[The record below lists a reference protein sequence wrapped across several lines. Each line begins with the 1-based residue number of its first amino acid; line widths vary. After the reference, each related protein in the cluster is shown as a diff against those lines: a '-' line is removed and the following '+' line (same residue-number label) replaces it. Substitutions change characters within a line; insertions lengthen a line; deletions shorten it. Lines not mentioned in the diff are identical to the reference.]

1 MYLLDYF
8 YGKLEQC
15 EKIDMSWLIFQ
26 PNVLVTFPFYKEVKE
41 FKKEKRK
48 QREKGKKRKKRIR
61 ALDVKEFWNIKGVQ
75 LKGQEKLLFSL
86 TYG

>member
-26 PNVLVTFPFYKEVKE
+26 PNVLGTFPFHKEVKE
-41 FKKEKRK
+41 FKKEKIK
-48 QREKGKKRKKRIR
+48 QREKGKKKNKSIRCKR
-61 ALDVKEFWNIKGVQ
+61 V
-75 LKGQEKLLFSL
+75 LKC
-86 TYG
+86 